1 MVRKMVVREE
11 EKAEKGLYL
20 EIKVPGERVGRKRL
34 VGNLS
39 EGLQLGKRDGEVFNE
54 NQEGE
59 GSDNGRSY
67 KATQEQT
74 LRDH

>member
-1 MVRKMVVREE
+1 MSHGPMGDVRKRQR
-11 EKAEKGLYL
+11 KGYL
-20 EIKVPGERVGRKRL
+20 EIKVAGERVERKRH

-39 EGLQLGKRDGEVFNE
+39 EGLQIGKRDGEVFNE